1 MDPYTVHTP
10 ENSTGRR
17 KAALE
22 RTQEAFGAIPNLLG
36 LLAESPPV
44 LEAYMDLVARLRQT
58 TLTPEEQQIMFL
70 VVSRENSCS
79 YCIAA
84 HTGGAKGAN
93 VSDDVIEAVRNKKP
107 VKDARLAA
115 LVRFTEQ
122 ALNERGHVEP
132 EALDEFINAG
142 YTKAN
147 VLDVLLAIAAK
158 VITTYADPIVDT
170 EIDESF
176 KPFA

>member
-1 MDPYTVHTP
+1 MDPYKVHTP
-10 ENSTGRR
+10 ESSTGRR

-22 RTQEAFGAIPNLLG
+22 RAQEAFGIIPNLLG

-44 LEAYMDLVARLRQT
+44 LEAYMDITAKLSQT

-84 HTGGAKGAN
+84 HTGGAKGAK
-93 VSDDVIEAVRNKKP
+93 VSDEVIEAVRNKKP
-107 VKDARLAA
+107 VKDPRLAA

-122 ALNERGHVEP
+122 VLSERGHVAP
-132 EALDEFINAG
+132 EELDAFINAG

-147 VLDVLLAIAAK
+147 VLDVLLAVAAK
-158 VITTYADPIVDT
+158 VITTYADPIVDA

-176 KPFA
+176 RRFA